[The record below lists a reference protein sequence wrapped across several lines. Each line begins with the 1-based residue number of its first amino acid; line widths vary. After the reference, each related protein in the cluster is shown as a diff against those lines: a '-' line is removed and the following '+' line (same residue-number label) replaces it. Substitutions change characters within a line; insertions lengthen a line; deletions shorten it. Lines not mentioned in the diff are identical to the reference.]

1 MRRSSNCIGS
11 GMQMPESRV
20 PGGQHSEGNAH
31 TVCVLGRQR
40 ASYGYGAERMRASTA
55 TVAVKGMSGTPAR
68 FVALLLLVLSP
79 VHFAAQYTR
88 TPLRTIT
95 GTVNDAGREPIRG
108 AVVQIEAMD
117 TLVIQSY
124 ETNETGT
131 YHSQPALRLRLHPV
145 GHVSRQPVED
155 LRCRQVRPRT
165 GPRNP
170 DYGRAG
176 EVVASVRWRSAP
188 SARSAQSSPLLP

>member
-1 MRRSSNCIGS
+1 
-11 GMQMPESRV
+11 
-20 PGGQHSEGNAH
+20 
-31 TVCVLGRQR
+31 
-40 ASYGYGAERMRASTA
+40 MRASTA
-55 TVAVKGMSGTPAR
+55 TVAVKGISGTPAR

-131 YHSQPALRLRLHPV
+131 YHFRNLRSDCDYTLWAMYRGNRSKTYGVGKFDHALDREIPI
-145 GHVSRQPVED
+145 
-155 LRCRQVRPRT
+155 T
-165 GPRNP
+165 
-170 DYGRAG
+170 
-176 EVVASVRWRSAP
+176 VVLAK
-188 SARSAQSSPLLP
+188 